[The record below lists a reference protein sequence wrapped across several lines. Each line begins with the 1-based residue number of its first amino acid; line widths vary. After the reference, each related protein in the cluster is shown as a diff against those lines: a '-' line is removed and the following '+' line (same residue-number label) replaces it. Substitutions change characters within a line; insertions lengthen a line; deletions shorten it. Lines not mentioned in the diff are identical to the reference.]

1 MALFFSLPFLLLS
14 KVTKYV
20 YVSELISLLPFR
32 FGEYIRYEFYRRTLA
47 ECGRNVTISF
57 GTILSYPD
65 ITIGN
70 NVWLG
75 AFNILGHV
83 DIRDHT
89 LTAQSCNFLSGADQH
104 GIGETNIPIMKQRG
118 NPKRIQVGPDIW
130 VGANVTVLANI
141 GNGSVIG
148 AGSVVVKD
156 IPDWAVAAGNPARII
171 RLRK

>member
-1 MALFFSLPFLLLS
+1 MVSLFSLPFLLLS
-14 KVTKYV
+14 KLTTYV

-32 FGEYIRYEFYRRTLA
+32 FGEYVRYEFYKRTLA
-47 ECGRNVTISF
+47 ECGQNVTISF

-70 NVWLG
+70 NVWIG
-75 AFNILGHV
+75 TFNTFGHV
-83 DIRDHT
+83 DIGDYT

-104 GIGETNIPIMKQRG
+104 GIAETNIPIMKQPGIPR
-118 NPKRIQVGPDIW
+118 RIRVGPDIW

-141 GNGSVIG
+141 GNGCVIG

-156 IPDWAVAAGNPARII
+156 IPDWAITAGNPARVI